1 MPYTTLID
9 VFLSRIRLPY
19 QLLQV
24 ALFSP
29 FNDNKH
35 LIQLNEALDV
45 SDYKLML
52 QLFQKLHLLHAL
64 ISLLLIIHVEDLSL
78 QHVGQ

>member
-1 MPYTTLID
+1 MPYTTLIN
-9 VFLSRIRLPY
+9 VFLPRVCLPY

-24 ALFSP
+24 TLLCP
-29 FNDNKH
+29 FYDNKH
-35 LIQLNEALDV
+35 FIQLDEALDV

-52 QLFQKLHLLHAL
+52 ELFEKFHLLHAL

-78 QHVGQ
+78 HHVGE

>member
-1 MPYTTLID
+1 MPYTTLIN
-9 VFLSRIRLPY
+9 VFLSRVSLPY

-24 ALFSP
+24 TLLCP
-29 FNDNKH
+29 FDDNKH
-35 LIQLNEALDV
+35 FIQLDEAFDV

-52 QLFQKLHLLHAL
+52 ELFEKFHLLHAL

-78 QHVGQ
+78 QHVGH